1 VYATSTLKAG
11 ESYDMLVRAADR
23 SAKSMSTLARVSL
36 SVEAIPVLSENVEN
50 HPPSLSE
57 KASRVSVLE
66 SDPVGHLVAL
76 VIADDKVRFAIF
88 LMITLIEVQF
98 GFNGEFRI
106 CNVFLCHQN
115 TSKFSLFR
123 Y

>member
-1 VYATSTLKAG
+1 
-11 ESYDMLVRAADR
+11 MLVRAADR

-88 LMITLIEVQF
+88 
-98 GFNGEFRI
+98 FND
-106 CNVFLCHQN
+106 N
-115 TSKFSLFR
+115 SD
-123 Y
+123 